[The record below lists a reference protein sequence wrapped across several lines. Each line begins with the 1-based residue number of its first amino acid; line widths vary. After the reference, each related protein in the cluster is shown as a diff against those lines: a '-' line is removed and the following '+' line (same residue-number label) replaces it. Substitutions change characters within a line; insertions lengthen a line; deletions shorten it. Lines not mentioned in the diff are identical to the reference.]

1 MYSTRWMRLLRLK
14 HGITLIDLSNAAK
27 VTPQRVSQIELSE
40 ERSTEYQR
48 ELIYEAFSIIA
59 QESRNTT
66 LRRDLRRL
74 EYRLLDY
81 LREDEII

>member
-1 MYSTRWMRLLRLK
+1 MCSPRIMRLLRFK
-14 HGITLIDLSNAAK
+14 HNISLAELARAAK
-27 VTPQRVSQIELSE
+27 VSIQRVSQIELSE

-59 QESRNTT
+59 QESRDAA
-66 LRRDLRRL
+66 LRRDLRQL

-81 LREDEII
+81 LREDEVI